1 MKILENYLENTKF
14 FQRKSLPAIRLKK
27 NSTTLLSV
35 SKKGFQGFPMS
46 PYYENGEET
55 MSNGG

>member
-1 MKILENYLENTKF
+1 MVVTKRRKI
-14 FQRKSLPAIRLKK
+14 
-27 NSTTLLSV
+27 STTLLSV